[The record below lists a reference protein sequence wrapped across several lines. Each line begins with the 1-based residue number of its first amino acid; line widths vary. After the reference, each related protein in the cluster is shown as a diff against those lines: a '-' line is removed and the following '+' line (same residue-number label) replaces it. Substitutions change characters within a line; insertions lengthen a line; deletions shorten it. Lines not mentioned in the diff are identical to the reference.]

1 MGTLMGRRKKQTEE
15 ILRPVT
21 NNTELKNQG
30 KNRLAKALKKPLKR
44 RKL

>member
-1 MGTLMGRRKKQTEE
+1 MGALMGRRKKQTEV
-15 ILRPVT
+15 ILKPET

-30 KNRLAKALKKPLKR
+30 KKRLAKALKKPLKR